1 MCVEDVGV
9 AAVIINSQIIAVILE
24 NITCFGITHAADKFG
39 NMATFKACTAPR
51 CSGFAPLLIVPG
63 CTVLQEYIDC
73 TVEGLIASFVAF
85 ILEAVMCNAS
95 PYGICGCQAQV
106 YLGVKLRL
114 VGIDCTGRC
123 AYVTLQHQLVI
134 SCAYCIVIFIQ
145 VNVHAGSAGFCHHCI
160 VIMLVILIDFDVTAA
175 VNRQLSMTAVSKQ
188 AVTVNLGI
196 YITVDSNLRA
206 HLQRVIAAA
215 VYQGASVIAKS
226 ALFGGQ
232 TPFAVFVAHS
242 GYITVKGYLGIT
254 ICIQT

>member
-39 NMATFKACTAPR
+39 NMAAFKACTAPR

-123 AYVTLQHQLVI
+123 AYVALQHQLVI
-134 SCAYCIVIFIQ
+134 SCAYCIVVLIQ
-145 VNVHAGSAGFCHHCI
+145 VNVHAGGTGFCHHCI
-160 VIMLVILIDFDVTAA
+160 IIMLVILVNFDITAT
-175 VNRQLSMTAVSKQ
+175 VNRQLRMTAVSKQ
-188 AVTVNLGI
+188 SIAVNLGI

-206 HLQRVIAAA
+206 HLQGVIAAA
-215 VYQGASVIAKS
+215 VYQRAAVIAIRTF
-226 ALFGGQ
+226 FGGQ
-232 TPFAVFVAHS
+232 APFAVFVAHS